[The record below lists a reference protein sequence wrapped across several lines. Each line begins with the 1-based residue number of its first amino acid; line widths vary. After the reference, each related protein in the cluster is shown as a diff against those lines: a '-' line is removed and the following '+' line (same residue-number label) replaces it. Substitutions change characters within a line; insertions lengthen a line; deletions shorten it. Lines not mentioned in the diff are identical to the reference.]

1 MANQGSLLEL
11 VARGKKD
18 VFLTSNPQVSFF
30 HSVYRKAAA
39 FSEEVYV
46 MNPKN
51 AAEWGKWI
59 EFDFEHRGDLAR
71 KFYLRIQLPT
81 WLPEEVA
88 TINQRGIVTDT
99 SGITFGYC
107 NNVGFHVIDKI
118 QVYQDQIVLQEIYGE
133 YLDWRLRQTQTLA
146 TTYVI
151 AGSVG
156 TRGEDALSIARSAA
170 PGVLRVPIP
179 LLGWES
185 IGDPGFPTVT
195 MKSQRFRIRILLR
208 SYEDLIVASDGRAKP
223 QPWSI
228 PLQIQTS
235 ASEAPIQTE
244 ITTFPKTCMTRGKLM
259 VQLETTQVYVPRDIQ
274 EWLRIQSW
282 RIPYKHIQQQQF
294 TIEDNQW
301 NAAATSSVTTF
312 SLPFRFDFIG
322 PTTRLLCAIQSEG
335 ANLAGQ
341 RTQLLKNSVRA
352 IRLNIAN
359 IDRIQSFPPAVFRE
373 VTAYWK
379 NRRMAQDLGN
389 PDEPHEVYTLTF
401 GGGNYSQPA
410 GTLNFSRSAEPELW
424 FTLDAIP
431 IDIRTKSRKSF
442 LTVYGESWRIW
453 EIKQGKGM
461 VMITE

>member
-18 VFLTSNPQVSFF
+18 VFLTSNPKVSFF

-39 FSEEVYV
+39 FTEELYI

-51 AAEWGKWI
+51 APEWGRWM

-81 WLPEEVA
+81 WLPEDVVR
-88 TINQRGIVTDT
+88 INNRGIVTDT
-99 SGITFGYC
+99 SGIAFGYC
-107 NNVGFHVIDKI
+107 NNAGFHVIDTI
-118 QVYQDQIVLQEIYGE
+118 QVYQDQILIQELYGE

-156 TRGEDALSIARSAA
+156 TRGEDTVSIARSAA
-170 PGVLRVPIP
+170 PGLFRVPIP
-179 LLGWES
+179 ILGWENV
-185 IGDPGFPTVT
+185 GDPGFPTIT
-195 MKSQRFRIRILLR
+195 MKSQRFRIRVLLR
-208 SYEDLIVASDGRAKP
+208 PFEDIIVASDGRAKP

-228 PLQIQTS
+228 PLHIQATPGG
-235 ASEAPIQTE
+235 PIQTD
-244 ITTFPKTCMTRGKLM
+244 IFTFPKSCMTRGKLT
-259 VQLETTQVYVPRDIQ
+259 VQLETAQVYVPRDIQ

-282 RIPYKHIQQQQF
+282 RIPYKQIQMQRF

-301 NAAATSSVTTF
+301 NAAATSSVTNF
-312 SLPFRFDFIG
+312 SVPFRFDFIG
-322 PTTRLLCAIQSEG
+322 PTSRLMCGLQSEG
-335 ANLAGQ
+335 AYLAGQ
-341 RTQLLKNSVRA
+341 RTELLKNGVRF

-359 IDRIQSFPPAVFRE
+359 IDRVQSFPPAVFRE

-379 NRRMAQDLGN
+379 NQRMGQDLGDPN
-389 PDEPHEVYTLTF
+389 QPHEVYTLTF
-401 GGGNYSQPA
+401 DGGGSKYPA
-410 GTLNFSRSAEPELW
+410 GTLNFSRSVEPELW
-424 FTLDAIP
+424 FTLNRIP
-431 IDIRTKSRKSF
+431 IDQRTKSRKSF
-442 LTVYGESWRIW
+442 LTVYSESWRIW

-461 VMITE
+461 MTIVE